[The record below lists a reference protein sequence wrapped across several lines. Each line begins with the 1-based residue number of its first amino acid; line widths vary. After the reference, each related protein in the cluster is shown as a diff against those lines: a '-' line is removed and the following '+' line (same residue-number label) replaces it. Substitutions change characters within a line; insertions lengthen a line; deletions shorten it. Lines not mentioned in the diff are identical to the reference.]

1 MYNQDEP
8 SGAHWDHEQITIH
21 PTACFYPCLACGEL
35 VKEELIFITHDR
47 QHDVNAVRV
56 FQKKSI
62 EHLISKCVKVKEIIE
77 FTDHCSNQYK
87 SKLAFFSCQGERFQ
101 LLDIILVLNME
112 RAHLTERERIS
123 KTFVRK
129 TVKSGM
135 VLLTSCE
142 DLAEYSRLK
151 YDHQIP
157 CSKMGKHDEKC
168 RSSKENRNDGHSLM
182 KVIYVKD
189 IEKMKR

>member
-1 MYNQDEP
+1 M
-8 SGAHWDHEQITIH
+8 
-21 PTACFYPCLACGEL
+21 
-35 VKEELIFITHDR
+35 
-47 QHDVNAVRV
+47 
-56 FQKKSI
+56 KS
-62 EHLISKCVKVKEIIE
+62 
-77 FTDHCSNQYK
+77 D
-87 SKLAFFSCQGERFQ
+87 
-101 LLDIILVLNME
+101 
-112 RAHLTERERIS
+112 
-123 KTFVRK
+123 
-129 TVKSGM
+129 M

-189 IEKMKR
+189 IEKNEEVKDLKTIVGTRKIHSI